1 MKNSY
6 TTLHRNLD
14 NRILTLENEPH
25 PNQTLIT
32 DLKKQKLKLSDR
44 MNEQLDLFVEDEKK
58 RAKKLVDSMIHDQK
72 RSDKKRRKSRK
83 KRIQSAI
90 RRIDKGGAQWIKRKT
105 Q

>member
-44 MNEQLDLFVEDEKK
+44 MVSTVHEQLELFTISEMK
-58 RAKKLVDSMIHDQK
+58 RANKLVDSMISDQK

-83 KRIQSAI
+83 KRIQHAI
-90 RRIDKGGAQWIKRKT
+90 RRIDKGSLSG
-105 Q
+105 

>member
-14 NRILTLENEPH
+14 NRILILENEPR

-44 MNEQLDLFVEDEKK
+44 MISTVHEQLDLFAEDEKK

-72 RSDKKRRKSRK
+72 RSDKRRRKSRK
-83 KRIQSAI
+83 KRIQYAV
-90 RRIDKGGAQWIKRKT
+90 RRTDINSGTG
-105 Q
+105 

>member
-14 NRILTLENEPH
+14 NRIHTLENETH

-44 MNEQLDLFVEDEKK
+44 MVSTVHEQLELFTVSEKV

-83 KRIQSAI
+83 KRIQHAI
-90 RRIDKGGAQWIKRKT
+90 KRIDKVSLSG
-105 Q
+105 

>member
-14 NRILTLENEPH
+14 NRILTLEKETH

-44 MNEQLDLFVEDEKK
+44 MSSITIDEFTVTEKK

-83 KRIQSAI
+83 KRIQYAV
-90 RRIDKGGAQWIKRKT
+90 RVDKVSLSG
-105 Q
+105 

>member
-14 NRILTLENEPH
+14 NRILILEKEHH

-44 MNEQLDLFVEDEKK
+44 MVSTVHEQLELFSVSEKK
-58 RAKKLVDSMIHDQK
+58 RAKKLVDSMIHEQK
-72 RSDKKRRKSRK
+72 RSDKKKRR
-83 KRIQSAI
+83 A
-90 RRIDKGGAQWIKRKT
+90 RKT
-105 Q
+105 KIQYAVRRTDINSGTG